1 MQVTVLGSGTAVPA
15 PGRSASGVLV
25 RVQGEDLLVDL
36 GPGVLARAGAAGVDS
51 VTIPYVLLS
60 HLHSD
65 HVLDL
70 VTLIQAI
77 DSGAERRTSP
87 LTVVGCR
94 GTDRLI
100 SGLLSLFPGIGPD
113 GYRLEIREV
122 GDERFSLGAWEVRS
136 GRTGHT
142 PASVGY
148 RIERDG
154 RILVYTGDVADP
166 DAMVALARGADLL
179 ICEASHPTSR
189 ATSDHLTPDTAGV
202 IAEAAGVG
210 RLLLTHLYPATAAG
224 DPAASARRHYR
235 GPVDVAVDGMRLEL

>member
-36 GPGVLARAGAAGVDS
+36 GPGVLARAGSAGVDWAR
-51 VTIPYVLLS
+51 IPFVLLS

-65 HVLDL
+65 HILDL

-77 DSGAERRTSP
+77 DSSAERRTSP

-94 GTDRLI
+94 GTESLI

-113 GYRLEIREV
+113 GYLLEVREV
-122 GDERFSLGAWEVRS
+122 RDEPFSLGAWEIRS
-136 GRTGHT
+136 GLTGHT
-142 PASVGY
+142 PDSVGY
-148 RIERDG
+148 RIERGG
-154 RILVYTGDVADP
+154 RILVYSGDAADP
-166 DAMVALARGADLL
+166 DAIVALALGANLL
-179 ICEASHPTSR
+179 ICEASHPASR
-189 ATSDHLTPDTAGV
+189 PTSDHLTPDTAGL

-210 RLLLTHLYPATAAG
+210 RLLLTHLYPATAMG
-224 DPAASARRHYR
+224 DPAAAARRHYR
-235 GPVDVAVDGMRLEL
+235 GPVDVAVDGMRLEI